1 MTLTEKYSAVLPA
14 AGIADEVNRLLVL
27 HPRLVITAPPGAGK
41 STLLPLAMLEGL
53 GDSGRIIM
61 LEPRRLAARQIAV
74 RMADMLG
81 EKVGETVG
89 YRMRLDTA
97 VSARTR
103 IEVVTEGVLTRMLV
117 SDPGLEGVSMVIF
130 DEFHERSLAADVSL
144 ALARQSQELFRPDLR
159 IVLMS
164 ATMDT
169 ERLCRELDAQLV
181 ECGGRMFPVE
191 VVHWTEEADAMNVS
205 EVVARAVRMAHAR
218 HEGDILAFLPGEGE
232 IRRCA
237 DMLSS
242 GLGDTRV
249 YPLYGML
256 PLEEQRAAIMPG
268 GHGGRRI
275 VLATPIAETSITI
288 EGMTIVVDSGLCRR
302 QVFDTR
308 SSMSRLETV
317 RISLD
322 MADQRTGRAG
332 RVAPGICYRLWSLG
346 TERNMALTRTA
357 EILDADIAGTVLDI
371 AAWGEKMED
380 MPWLD
385 MPEQV
390 NISRASSLLCSLGAI
405 DEDGRI
411 TVHGRDLS
419 KLPCHPRIGQMLLK
433 AGSPADRA
441 LAADLAALLEERDPM
456 AGCSDTG
463 IDVRLMELRKNRR
476 KGTGGIWGRLSRSA
490 LQYCRLVGTEVDS
503 SLADPY
509 RIGELL
515 AAAYPERVGRAWKDG
530 NGRFQFPDGSI
541 AAMDESDVLSSCEW
555 IVACSLNHRTDGT
568 GRIFLASPLAPED
581 AAALAQTRDRIF
593 WDSRQGCVAAQR
605 ETRLGAILVGASPLH
620 EVPKDM
626 IAGVIC
632 EASRKE
638 GLSMFDFT
646 DKARNMIRRI
656 SAVSAWHPEL
666 DLPDVNPETVLSRAA
681 EWLPLYAGNARSVQE
696 LKKIDMC
703 GVIWG
708 MLPYS
713 LQQEVERLA
722 PEYVTV
728 PTGSRIRLEYRQGA
742 DAPVVRVRLQECFG
756 LLDTPRVDGGRL
768 PVLMELL
775 SPGYKAVQL
784 TSDLRSFWSGT
795 YFEVRKELRRRYPKH
810 SWPDNPLE
818 SEAVRGVRK
827 KGAEAG

>member
-14 AGIADEVNRLLVL
+14 AGIADEVNRQLVL

-53 GDSGRIIM
+53 EDSGRIIM
-61 LEPRRLAARQIAV
+61 LEPRRLAARQIAM

-256 PLEEQRAAIMPG
+256 PLEEQRAAIIPG

-346 TERNMALTRTA
+346 TERNMALTRTP

-385 MPEQV
+385 MPGPV

-411 TVHGRDLS
+411 TAHGRDLS

-433 AGSPADRA
+433 AGSPADRT

-456 AGCSDTG
+456 AGCPDTG
-463 IDVRLMELRKNRR
+463 IDVRLMELRKHRR
-476 KGTGGIWGRLSRSA
+476 KGTGGIWGRISRSA
-490 LQYCRLVGTEVDS
+490 MQYCRMVGTEVDS
-503 SLADPY
+503 SQADPY

-593 WDSRQGCVAAQR
+593 WDNRQGCVAAQR

-632 EASRKE
+632 EAARKE

-666 DLPDVNPETVLSRAA
+666 DLPDVSPEAVLGRAA

-722 PEYVTV
+722 PEYVIV
-728 PTGSRIRLEYRQGA
+728 PTGSHIRLEYRQGA